1 MISILTR
8 IRQAKQAFK
17 DDSLFR
23 NAAFL
28 IASTAV
34 MSVLG
39 FGFWLF
45 IAHLYPP
52 SQIGEAST
60 LISITTLIS
69 NVSLLGLNAGLVRFL
84 PGSKNQSRDINAAIV
99 TVGIVTMLAT
109 VGYLVI
115 SGLFGVHVSLLATP
129 WHKFAFVALMAAVS
143 LNTLT
148 DAVFVANRRAEYH
161 TAVYA
166 VFGLVKLILPIFL
179 IPFGSLG
186 VFMAYMLAVIV
197 SLVASL
203 LFMKRISGYKLTARP
218 NWSVLKRTRKFAT
231 NNYVG
236 VILAGLPAQL
246 MPLFIIKHLGSADV
260 AFFSMAWTMA
270 NLLYVVPSA
279 AAQSLL
285 AESSHDPLQKSQNV
299 KRTVKLL
306 TAILIPVIVLSVA
319 VAPYLLQIFGAQY
332 AKGSTLIFQ
341 IFAVSTIFITISTIR
356 NTVLNIEHRSGG
368 IVVAQAGAL
377 VTIVLSVNFL
387 FKYGLPGVG
396 LSLLLGSVA
405 SNICHYAIY
414 IYNRRHPGRHR
425 ERREEPVEAG
435 NSGSLFVPTK
445 QSLAT
450 LLRAYGIVNFSFKEL
465 ANGSSS
471 RTLLIK
477 RDQRLDVLRIYKK
490 HQRTRQEIQAEI
502 DFMNYLAQQGLPV
515 PKIAQNVHGAAISQA
530 ISDGVEWQ
538 YVLMG
543 FERGVHP
550 THYSAPIIYDMAKK
564 QAHIHMHGQTYA
576 KERLALGNNSSTSK
590 QGWLGELPP
599 LRFAPKGFS
608 HFDFDASN
616 VLTDEQKITCI
627 LDFEGMRYGSLVACV
642 FFTLTRIY
650 DAHPDIASLQ
660 LYLTAYQQV
669 RVLNFI
675 EKRIL
680 SCALFLR
687 YKTPKMLFVR
697 I

>member
-1 MISILTR
+1 MIHISSQ

-17 DDSLFR
+17 EDSLFR

-69 NVSLLGLNAGLVRFL
+69 NISLLGLNAGLVRFL

-99 TVGIVTMLAT
+99 TVGLVTMLAT
-109 VGYLVI
+109 VAYLLI
-115 SGLFGVHVSLLATP
+115 SGLFGVHISLLATQ

-166 VFGLVKLILPIFL
+166 IFGLVKLILPIFL

-186 VFMAYMLAVIV
+186 VFMAYMSAVIV
-197 SLVASL
+197 SLAVSL
-203 LFMKRISGYKLTARP
+203 LFMKRVSSYKLTARP
-218 NWSVLKRTRKFAT
+218 NWDVLKRTRKFAT
-231 NNYVG
+231 NNYIG

-279 AAQSLL
+279 ASQSLL
-285 AESSHDPLQKSQNV
+285 AESSHDPLQKAKNV
-299 KRTVKLL
+299 RRTVKLL
-306 TAILIPVIVLSVA
+306 TAILIPVILLSIV

-387 FKYGLPGVG
+387 FRYGLPGVG
-396 LSLLLGSVA
+396 LSLLLGGIA
-405 SNICHYAIY
+405 SNICHYIIY
-414 IYNRRHPGRHR
+414 KYNRSHPSKHRDRHDPAI
-425 ERREEPVEAG
+425 EADK
-435 NSGSLFVPTK
+435 SALLFAPTQ
-445 QSLAT
+445 QSLTT
-450 LLRAYGIVNFSFKEL
+450 LLKAYGIVNFAFKEL

-477 RDQRLDVLRIYKK
+477 HDQRLDVLRVYKK
-490 HQRTRQEIQAEI
+490 NQRTRQEIQAEI
-502 DFMNYLAQQGLPV
+502 DFTNYLIQQGLPV
-515 PKIAQNVHGAAISQA
+515 PRIAQNVHGAGISQA
-530 ISDGVEWQ
+530 VVDGIEWQ

-543 FERGVHP
+543 FERGAHP
-550 THYSAPIIYDMAKK
+550 VHYSAPIIYDMARK
-564 QAHIHMHGQTYA
+564 QAHIHVHGQTYA
-576 KERLALGNNSSTSK
+576 KERQALSNSSSEFK
-590 QGWLGELPP
+590 QGWLRELPP

-616 VLTDEQKITCI
+616 VLTDEQKITSI

-650 DAHPDIASLQ
+650 DAHPDMASLQ

-680 SCALFLR
+680 NCALFLR
-687 YKTPKMLFVR
+687 YKAPKLLFVR